1 MFRLH
6 FSAGDLARTRLVASY
21 GPYAEA
27 LFSLG
32 PLVDGRRDGA
42 LFGGWR
48 QRVRVAPNGWAA
60 PLYRL
65 IGREPMLD
73 LFTLMGRVSSV
84 DEGTHALLGV
94 GRGQLR
100 AEVEAAATW
109 AAAAA
114 PGKLGTLPDWAF
126 RLHDDAETR
135 NAFSASLRAC
145 IATAIDPHWA
155 HIQAHL
161 DVEAAMGARVLA
173 QDGLAKFLDSLH
185 PNMRWRD
192 GSLIVSE
199 RRHGTDGVLSELFRP
214 GQTDVSVGVS
224 DIHLNGGGLTLVPS
238 VFCRRIKLYVGV
250 AGVDGPVVL
259 FYPALREITD
269 AHRLWSRCH
278 PGSTQNALG
287 ALLGTTRAAALEALG
302 DAYTTTELAGRLRIS
317 LATASHHATVLR
329 QAGLIMTRRHGSA
342 VLHVITPL
350 GKDLLNGEARPR
362 NDGSG
367 HRQRRLPPGG
377 RRVDLDPVHPLDP
390 PEAAPSGDD
399 EP

>member
-1 MFRLH
+1 
-6 FSAGDLARTRLVASY
+6 
-21 GPYAEA
+21 
-27 LFSLG
+27 
-32 PLVDGRRDGA
+32 
-42 LFGGWR
+42 
-48 QRVRVAPNGWAA
+48 
-60 PLYRL
+60 
-65 IGREPMLD
+65 MLD

-84 DEGTHALLGV
+84 EEGTHALLGV

-173 QDGLAKFLDSLH
+173 QDGLAKLFDSLH

-192 GSLIVSE
+192 GVLIVCD
-199 RRHGTDGVLSELFRP
+199 RRHGTAGVLSELFRP
-214 GQTDVSVGVS
+214 ARTDVSVGVR

-238 VFCRRIKLYVGV
+238 VFCRRVKLYVSV
-250 AGVDGPVVL
+250 AGLDGPSVL
-259 FYPALREITD
+259 FYPALPEITD
-269 AHRLWSRCH
+269 AHRLWTRCH
-278 PGSTQNALG
+278 PGSTQDTLG
-287 ALLGTTRAAALEALG
+287 ALLGTTRAAALETLSNAC
-302 DAYTTTELAGRLRIS
+302 TTTELAGRLRIS
-317 LATASHHATVLR
+317 LATASHHATILR

-350 GKDLLNGEARPR
+350 GTTLLNGGE
-362 NDGSG
+362 NQVTGSG
-367 HRQRRLPPGG
+367 GCHQAGVESTSIRSTHLTHQKPRLPGATS
-377 RRVDLDPVHPLDP
+377 R
-390 PEAAPSGDD
+390 SG
-399 EP
+399 